1 MKTNPNNNFY
11 LSIKPQMIMKKL
23 LYLFTAILFITSCGN
38 DSELQAQLETMKQEN
53 EDLKIQNEQIS
64 EKDVLITEYSQFIL
78 DVQSNLDQIRK
89 RENTVLLPKSGD
101 GIVQTPEQIKEDL
114 QQLGALLADN
124 KKKIASMKLKLSN
137 SSIQMDNLEK
147 VIRTLSAKAEERE
160 VKILGMK
167 SELSDMG
174 VAFDELM
181 AAYENNIEVIAD
193 KNETIENQDN
203 LLHTAYYTFGSKKEL
218 ISNNVITA
226 EGGFIGIGKTKTLKD
241 DFNKDYFT
249 KVNTTE
255 IKEIPMGVNKAEIIT
270 IHPAGSYELVGE
282 GKVEKIKILDG
293 DKFWSVSK
301 YLVVVTK

>member
-1 MKTNPNNNFY
+1 MKTNSNNNFY

-101 GIVQTPEQIKEDL
+101 EIVQTPEQIKEDL

-226 EGGFIGIGKTKTLKD
+226 EGGFIGIGK
-241 DFNKDYFT
+241 
-249 KVNTTE
+249 
-255 IKEIPMGVNKAEIIT
+255 
-270 IHPAGSYELVGE
+270 
-282 GKVEKIKILDG
+282 
-293 DKFWSVSK
+293 
-301 YLVVVTK
+301 

>member
-1 MKTNPNNNFY
+1 
-11 LSIKPQMIMKKL
+11 MKKL
-23 LYLFTAILFITSCGN
+23 IYLFVGLLLISSCGN
-38 DSELQAQLETMKQEN
+38 ESELQAQLETMKQEN

-78 DVQSNLDQIRK
+78 DVQSNLDQIRN

-101 GIVQTPEQIKEDL
+101 AIVQTPEQIKEDL

-124 KKKIASMKLKLSN
+124 KKKISSMKTKLSN
-137 SSIQMDNLEK
+137 SNIQMDDLEK
-147 VIRTLSAKAEERE
+147 VIRNLSAKAEQRE

-167 SELSDMG
+167 GELSDMG

-193 KNETIENQDN
+193 KNETIESQDN
-203 LLHTAYYTFGSKKEL
+203 LLHTAYYAFGSKKEL
-218 ISNNVITA
+218 KENNVITA
-226 EGGFIGIGKTKTLKD
+226 EGGLIGIGKTKKLKD

-249 KVNTTE
+249 EVNTKELT
-255 IKEIPMGVNKAEIIT
+255 EIPMGVKKAEIIT
-270 IHPAGSYELVGE
+270 THPAGSYELVGD
-282 GKVEKIKILDG
+282 GNVEKIKILDSE
-293 DKFWSVSK
+293 KFWSVSK

>member
-1 MKTNPNNNFY
+1 MKNNPNNNFY

-181 AAYENNIEVIAD
+181 AAYENNIEVIAN

-241 DFNKDYFT
+241 DFNKDYFI

-255 IKEIPMGVNKAEIIT
+255 IKEIPMGVNKVEIIT
-270 IHPAGSYELVGE
+270 IHPAVSYELVGE

>member
-1 MKTNPNNNFY
+1 
-11 LSIKPQMIMKKL
+11 MIMKKL

-78 DVQSNLDQIRK
+78 DVQSNLDQIRN

-167 SELSDMG
+167 GELSDMG

-181 AAYENNIEVIAD
+181 AAYESNIEVIAD

-203 LLHTAYYTFGSKKEL
+203 LLHTAYYAFGSKKEL
-218 ISNNVITA
+218 NANNVITA

-255 IKEIPMGVNKAEIIT
+255 LTEIPMGVNKAEIIT
-270 IHPAGSYELVGE
+270 THPAGSYELIGD

>member
-255 IKEIPMGVNKAEIIT
+255 IKEIPMGVNKVEIIT

>member
-181 AAYENNIEVIAD
+181 AAYENNIEVIAN

-270 IHPAGSYELVGE
+270 IHPAVSYELVGE